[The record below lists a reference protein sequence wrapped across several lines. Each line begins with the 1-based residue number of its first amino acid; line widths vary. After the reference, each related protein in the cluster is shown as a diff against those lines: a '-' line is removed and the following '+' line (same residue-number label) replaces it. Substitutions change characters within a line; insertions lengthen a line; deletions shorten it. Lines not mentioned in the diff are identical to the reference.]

1 MDALSKAIDNIIKAE
16 PPLQADDYMGDDGL
30 MYCGKCH
37 ARRQMRIELLGEMRT
52 VPVMCDCMKAA
63 MQEEE
68 ARERAAV
75 HERKRRL
82 WLQEP
87 ADAASTFQRDDRKNL
102 AISDAMRRYAD
113 QFNEMERQNMG
124 LLLYGPVG
132 TGKTF
137 YAACIANALIDSGRS
152 AKMTNFSAIINKL
165 QESLENR
172 QRFLDKLNRFD
183 LLIIDDLGIER
194 ESEYMQEQ
202 VYNIIDARYKA
213 RRPLI
218 VTTNISLDEIKNPKN
233 VQRQRIYDRV
243 LQMCFPVKIDG
254 ESRRRKSVIAT
265 YDERNRLLGL

>member
-1 MDALSKAIDNIIKAE
+1 MDALSKAIDNIIKAA

-30 MYCGKCH
+30 MYCGKCY

-87 ADAASTFQRDDRKNL
+87 ADAASTFQRDDRKNP